1 MQKMFKENVIP
12 LPKNKASGDN
22 RFAITDIV
30 LGCTLSKIT
39 VNDVETLYRVL
50 FIYTG
55 PAQKSSALRCVA
67 NSDTVLLEN
76 VNTGERIFRG
86 ANTIR
91 SQANWFLL

>member
-1 MQKMFKENVIP
+1 MQKMFKENVVP
-12 LPKNKASGDN
+12 LPKNNATGTN
-22 RFAITDIV
+22 RFAITDIT
-30 LGCTLSKIT
+30 LGCTLSKVT

-55 PAQKSSALRCVA
+55 PTQKNSAVRCVN

-76 VNTGERIFRG
+76 VANGQRIFRG